1 MCYETP
7 QCYAVIAIGIY
18 FVSETIKTATKYI
31 WHINVYIF

>member
-7 QCYAVIAIGIY
+7 RCYTIIAIAIY

-31 WHINVYIF
+31 